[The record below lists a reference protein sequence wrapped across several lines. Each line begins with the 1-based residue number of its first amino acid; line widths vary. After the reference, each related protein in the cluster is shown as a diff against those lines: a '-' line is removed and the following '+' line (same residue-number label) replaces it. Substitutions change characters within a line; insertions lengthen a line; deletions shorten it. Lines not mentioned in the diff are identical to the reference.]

1 MNNTPNPFLTSKA
14 YNHLKYA
21 VQIVLPAAGTL
32 YFTLAQIWA
41 LPYGEQVVGTITA
54 IALFGGILIG
64 VDKSRYEKSDQKYDG
79 AMKVDASADE
89 EYMLEFKK
97 ELPDLAGNKEIV
109 LKVDRVSQ

>member
-1 MNNTPNPFLTSKA
+1 MMGAPKA
-14 YNHLKYA
+14 VLSATTYNYLKYT

-32 YFTLAQIWA
+32 YFTLASIWA

-79 AMKVDASADE
+79 AMKVDPSADE

-109 LKVDRVSQ
+109 LRVDNASQ